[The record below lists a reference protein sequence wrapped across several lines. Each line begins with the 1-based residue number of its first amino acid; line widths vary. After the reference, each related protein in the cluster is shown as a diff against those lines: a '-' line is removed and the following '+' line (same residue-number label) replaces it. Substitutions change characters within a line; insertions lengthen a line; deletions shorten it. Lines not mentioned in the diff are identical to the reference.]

1 MSDPYKWDRMVQR
14 SNRNFSDFDRRYR
27 NTQRMIWL
35 IPVAFITL
43 LIVSGITYYV
53 ALKHSERTVTFLV
66 TGKDSVTVSHGSG
79 DNLTV
84 DNEYRVY
91 TDHGTFKV
99 TDTLI
104 YTRFNSADTYGQL
117 REGHTYTCKVAG
129 WRFGLLSWF
138 PNLIKCREGK

>member
-1 MSDPYKWDRMVQR
+1 M
-14 SNRNFSDFDRRYR
+14 RNFDRDFDDFDRKFNRRYR
-27 NTQRMIWL
+27 L
-35 IPVAFITL
+35 IKRSFWVIPAVFVTL
-43 LIVSGITYYV
+43 VLAGGVTYYF
-53 ALKHSERTVTFLV
+53 ALKASERMVTFTV

-79 DNLTV
+79 DDLTV

-117 REGHTYTCKVAG
+117 KEGHTYTCKAAG
-129 WRFGLLSWF
+129 WRFGLFSWF
-138 PNLIKCREGK
+138 PNLIKCSEKK